1 MPTRW
6 HISLFAALAT
16 IAICGT
22 PRASASSAPPER
34 TLTVDPVE
42 LVAGREVPGKAE
54 LAVEREGIA
63 YWFATDQNRAAF
75 EKEPAKFEVAD
86 GGACGRMGPLSGLG
100 DARRHAAHAG
110 RIYFFASDGCREAF
124 LKEPALYVE
133 TADTM
138 PFGSHEQVLAGRAT
152 LDKVVAW
159 AGGAEKLKAIKTY
172 RATAAR
178 TETQGDKVWK
188 VTDETVVAFP
198 RRYFQKQAW
207 NDSWYSTASGPAG
220 GSMAKSNGEERIADS
235 RRRAFERTMA
245 RWPIVLLKARVDE
258 SAGADCPGL
267 VVVGDGE
274 GELAGTPVEYVK
286 VWLNGATSRLTVE
299 KATGK
304 LLQLAF
310 HGRDTTARVGDSV
323 RTYTAYATVD
333 GVTLPT
339 AYTVTFNG
347 KDIPAAG
354 AKVDAFELDAALTAG
369 LFGVAE
375 RAEAPVEAPIEAR

>member
-1 MPTRW
+1 MSPHPGSTMAVLAA
-6 HISLFAALAT
+6 IAVLGAALGGAPAAT
-16 IAICGT
+16 DAPG
-22 PRASASSAPPER
+22 APPER
-34 TLTVDPVE
+34 TLTLDCVE
-42 LVAGREVPGKAE
+42 LVAGRQVPGREE
-54 LAVEREGIA
+54 LAIEREGIA
-63 YWFATDQNRAAF
+63 YWFATPENRAAF
-75 EKEPAKFEVAD
+75 EQAPTRFEVAD

-100 DARRHAAHAG
+100 DARRHAVHDG

-133 TADTM
+133 VPDTM
-138 PFGSHEQVLAGRAT
+138 PFGSNEQVLAGRAT

-159 AGGAEKLKAIKTY
+159 AGGAERLKAIGTY

-178 TETQGDKVWK
+178 TETQGDKVWI

-220 GSMAKSNGEERIADS
+220 GSMATSKGEERIADS

-267 VVVGDGE
+267 VVMGDGE
-274 GELAGTPVEYVK
+274 GDLAGTPVEYVK
-286 VWLNGATSRLTVE
+286 VWLNGATSRLTVD
-299 KATGK
+299 KATGR

-310 HGRDTTARVGDSV
+310 RGRDATARIGDSV

-339 AYTVTFNG
+339 AYTLAFDG
-347 KDIPAAG
+347 KDNPAAG
-354 AKVDAFELDAALTAG
+354 AKVDAFELDAALPSG
-369 LFGVAE
+369 LFGRVSDS
-375 RAEAPVEAPIEAR
+375 